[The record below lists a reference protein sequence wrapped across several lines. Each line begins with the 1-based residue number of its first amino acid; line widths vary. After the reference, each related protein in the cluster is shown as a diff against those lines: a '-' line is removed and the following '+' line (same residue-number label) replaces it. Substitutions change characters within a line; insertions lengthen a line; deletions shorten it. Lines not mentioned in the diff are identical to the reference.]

1 MSENERKK
9 RDFIEEQIRKKPFY
23 KKKGFLKAVNCLGL
37 SVVFGAAAGVGFA
50 IVRPWAESQFEEPAR
65 LVMVHGETARETGSD
80 TVLAGGVSEE
90 TEISAVSETGQSE
103 GAVVSK
109 VDQTEVPTV
118 SGTDQTGFSAVN
130 GTDQTEASAVNGT
143 DQNEASA
150 VSGTDQAESSVVSES
165 DQTGVTE
172 YEMIHEELAELTED
186 MSNALVTVHGTLEEG
201 SWFDEMMEDE
211 NQGTGVVLAKNN
223 YNVYILTDKNIT
235 NGSKTLKVTFP
246 DGSIADGV
254 LQVEDSV
261 TRMAIL
267 KIPYGR
273 LGEDTLES
281 LDVAVFDDVND
292 YEIGDPV
299 IAMGVDYLSF
309 GMITSMPVMTLCDG
323 SYQKIVTDISGN
335 GDNGG
340 VLLNMDGQVIGL
352 LGAVENIQEL
362 DLLEGLKLEDCQF
375 LLESLS
381 NREEL
386 PYLGITGKEITE
398 NISEELSMPRGIFV
412 KAVAK
417 NSPAM
422 RKGIK
427 AADVLCSM
435 NGEDVHNMQDYM
447 EMMETLAP
455 GDNVTLIIQREDA
468 GKYKEIEVTVTLGQ
482 R

>member
-1 MSENERKK
+1 
-9 RDFIEEQIRKKPFY
+9 
-23 KKKGFLKAVNCLGL
+23 
-37 SVVFGAAAGVGFA
+37 
-50 IVRPWAESQFEEPAR
+50 
-65 LVMVHGETARETGSD
+65 
-80 TVLAGGVSEE
+80 
-90 TEISAVSETGQSE
+90 
-103 GAVVSK
+103 
-109 VDQTEVPTV
+109 
-118 SGTDQTGFSAVN
+118 
-130 GTDQTEASAVNGT
+130 
-143 DQNEASA
+143 
-150 VSGTDQAESSVVSES
+150 
-165 DQTGVTE
+165 
-172 YEMIHEELAELTED
+172 
-186 MSNALVTVHGTLEEG
+186 
-201 SWFDEMMEDE
+201 
-211 NQGTGVVLAKNN
+211 
-223 YNVYILTDKNIT
+223 
-235 NGSKTLKVTFP
+235 
-246 DGSIADGV
+246 
-254 LQVEDSV
+254 
-261 TRMAIL
+261 MAIL

-273 LGEDTLES
+273 LDEDTLES

-398 NISEELSMPRGIFV
+398 NISEELSMPQGIFV

-447 EMMETLAP
+447 EIMETLAP
-455 GDNVTLIIQREDA
+455 GDTITLIIQREDA
-468 GKYKEIEVTVTLGQ
+468 SKYKEIEVTVTLGQ

>member
-23 KKKGFLKAVNCLGL
+23 RKKGFLKAMSCLGL
-37 SVVFGAAAGVGFA
+37 SAVFGTAAGVGFA
-50 IVRPWAESQFEEPAR
+50 IVKPWAESQFEEPAR
-65 LVMVHGETARETGSD
+65 LVMVHGETAKQSGSD
-80 TVLAGGVSEE
+80 GVLTGGVSEE
-90 TEISAVSETGQSE
+90 TETFMVS
-103 GAVVSK
+103 
-109 VDQTEVPTV
+109 
-118 SGTDQTGFSAVN
+118 
-130 GTDQTEASAVNGT
+130 GTDQTEAS
-143 DQNEASA
+143 
-150 VSGTDQAESSVVSES
+150 VVSET
-165 DQTGVTE
+165 DQIGVTE
-172 YEMIHEELAELTED
+172 YEMMHEELSEVTED
-186 MSNALVTVHGTLEEG
+186 MAHALVTVHGTVEEG

-223 YNVYILTDKNIT
+223 YSVYILTDKNIT
-235 NGSKTLKVTFP
+235 NGAKTLKVTFS

-273 LGEDTLES
+273 INEDTLQN
-281 LDVAVFDDVND
+281 LDVAVFDDVNR

-340 VLLNMDGQVIGL
+340 VLLNLDGQVIGL
-352 LGAVENIQEL
+352 LGAVENIQDL

-398 NISEELSMPRGIFV
+398 NISEELSMPQGIFV

-447 EMMETLAP
+447 EIMETLAP
-455 GDNVTLIIQREDA
+455 GDTVTLIIQREDA

>member
-1 MSENERKK
+1 M
-9 RDFIEEQIRKKPFY
+9 
-23 KKKGFLKAVNCLGL
+23 
-37 SVVFGAAAGVGFA
+37 
-50 IVRPWAESQFEEPAR
+50 
-65 LVMVHGETARETGSD
+65 
-80 TVLAGGVSEE
+80 
-90 TEISAVSETGQSE
+90 
-103 GAVVSK
+103 
-109 VDQTEVPTV
+109 
-118 SGTDQTGFSAVN
+118 
-130 GTDQTEASAVNGT
+130 
-143 DQNEASA
+143 
-150 VSGTDQAESSVVSES
+150 
-165 DQTGVTE
+165 
-172 YEMIHEELAELTED
+172 
-186 MSNALVTVHGTLEEG
+186 
-201 SWFDEMMEDE
+201 
-211 NQGTGVVLAKNN
+211 
-223 YNVYILTDKNIT
+223 
-235 NGSKTLKVTFP
+235 
-246 DGSIADGV
+246 
-254 LQVEDSV
+254 
-261 TRMAIL
+261 
-267 KIPYGR
+267 
-273 LGEDTLES
+273 
-281 LDVAVFDDVND
+281 
-292 YEIGDPV
+292 
-299 IAMGVDYLSF
+299 
-309 GMITSMPVMTLCDG
+309 
-323 SYQKIVTDISGN
+323 TDISGN

>member
-1 MSENERKK
+1 MFFYKPVTSRRERFFMSENERKK

-80 TVLAGGVSEE
+80 TVLAGGVSEK

-103 GAVVSK
+103 GAVVGK
-109 VDQTEVPTV
+109 IDQT
-118 SGTDQTGFSAVN
+118 
-130 GTDQTEASAVNGT
+130 
-143 DQNEASA
+143 EASA
-150 VSGTDQAESSVVSES
+150 VSGTDQTEVSVVSGT
-165 DQTGVTE
+165 DQAGVTE
-172 YEMIHEELAELTED
+172 YEMMHEELAELTED

-211 NQGTGVVLAKNN
+211 NQGTGVILAKNN

-273 LGEDTLES
+273 LDEDTLES

-309 GMITSMPVMTLCDG
+309 GMITSTPIMTLCDG